1 MSCHTYVLLV
11 LKLDVPVICRD
22 FTVSNCIVVGSLIF
36 SVFCFHL
43 TDHKST
49 AETGHELMRPFLH
62 EFLMSAYEDYDIV
75 IWCEYRESLGR
86 HRGENNQGPAG
97 LGP

>member
-1 MSCHTYVLLV
+1 MSNLQFN
-11 LKLDVPVICRD
+11 I
-22 FTVSNCIVVGSLIF
+22 
-36 SVFCFHL
+36 SVFFVHL

-75 IWCEYRESLGR
+75 IWCEYRDGLGR
-86 HRGENNQGPAG
+86 HLGENNKEPNQGSWAPRVPGVGADLTLEISG
-97 LGP
+97 LKT